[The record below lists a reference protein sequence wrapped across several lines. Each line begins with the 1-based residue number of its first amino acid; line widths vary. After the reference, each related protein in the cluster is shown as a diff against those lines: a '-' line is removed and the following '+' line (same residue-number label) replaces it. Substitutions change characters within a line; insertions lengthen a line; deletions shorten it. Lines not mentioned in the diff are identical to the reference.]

1 MKKTFSR
8 VTRAIGEAFDNAALR
23 QLHRVGGVALLNEA
37 DFQNSRVTNPAQS
50 EIIRN
55 TLYDTLLYP
64 AAGITQLLF
73 FSSQIGQGVTTA
85 LGATVGTAKTYHDT
99 NMTTANALPSGAAF
113 VIESVEVLYLPGSV
127 STANTYT
134 PATLGLF
141 NAAVA
146 ATLFHPLNDINTFY
160 QSGMLELN
168 ILQKNYLR
176 EAPLMKFPP
185 KCVLEVNGFFSATLA
200 AGTGA
205 GAGLAKNTGRPY
217 YVEPKILLQPAVNF
231 EVKLTWP
238 GAVAPPSG
246 FNGRVQVTLDGG
258 FQRASQ

>member
-1 MKKTFSR
+1 MKNALSR
-8 VTRAIGEAFDNAALR
+8 VARAVGDMIDSAALR
-23 QLHRVGGVALLNEA
+23 QLHRVGGVAMLNEA
-37 DFQNSRVTNPAQS
+37 DFANSRVTNPAQS

-85 LGATVGTAKTYHDT
+85 LGATAGTAKTYHDT

-113 VIESVEVLYLPGSV
+113 VIESVEVLFLPGSV
-127 STANTYT
+127 NTANTYT
-134 PATLGLF
+134 PATVGIF
-141 NAAVA
+141 SVAVA
-146 ATLFHPLNDINTFY
+146 AVTFAPINDINTFY
-160 QSGMLELN
+160 QSGLLELN

-176 EAPLMKFPP
+176 EEPLLKFPP
-185 KCVLEVNGFFSATLA
+185 KCVLQVDGFLAGTAA
-200 AGTGA
+200 AGTVG
-205 GAGLAKNTGRPY
+205 GAGLAKATGRPY

-238 GAVAPPSG
+238 GAVATPST